1 MATVSRELRHM
12 VQQVSTL
19 NEAQSPRAHMEAVA
33 ARKQR
38 ELRAYTRLAHDKL
51 VLRWKK
57 ENETAHLFPAA
68 VSVAPSDAGV

>member
-1 MATVSRELRHM
+1 MAAVSRELRHM
-12 VQQVSTL
+12 IQQVSTL
-19 NEAQSPRAHMEAVA
+19 NEAQSPRAHMEAVT

-57 ENETAHLFPAA
+57 ENEAVHLLPAA
-68 VSVAPSDAGV
+68 AITAPSDAGV